1 MSSRFKCA
9 LRSILPTS
17 SGARQIT
24 AHHPQININTD
35 PAGLSHSHPIGFMA
49 TLLVKGEKN
58 CLGCFF
64 FFFQMHT
71 SAKAQE
77 ASSPTF
83 PFVADSVKATRR
95 GRFHQ
100 ILFGLSPTAQKS

>member
-35 PAGLSHSHPIGFMA
+35 PAGLSHSHPISFMA
-49 TLLVKGEKN
+49 TLLVKGEKIV
-58 CLGCFF
+58 LLFF

-83 PFVADSVKATRR
+83 PFVADPVKATRR